1 MDILSKITD
10 AMQVVLSE
18 TANAIARKT
27 GFIKRQRKLS
37 GSDFV
42 QTLVFG
48 WLDNPDS
55 TIEELTQT
63 AALGVSIT
71 PQGLDK
77 RFTPDVASFLQGI
90 LETAVST
97 VIVAE
102 PVAIP
107 ILQRF
112 NGVFILDGSTVRL
125 PDTLAVIWS
134 GCGGS
139 SPKNTSSSVKTE
151 IRLDLSTG
159 KLTGP
164 YLQSGREQ
172 DQSSQ
177 LQSEPLPKGSLRIA
191 DLGFFSLDDFSKM
204 NEDGVYWLSRLKA
217 LCKVYTMVSNGIC
230 RSYWKHIVQT

>member
-37 GSDFV
+37 GSDFI

-63 AALGVSIT
+63 AATLGVSIT

-77 RFTPDVASFLQGI
+77 RFTPNATKFLQGI
-90 LETAVST
+90 LESAVSN
-97 VIVAE
+97 VIAAE

-112 NGVFILDGSTVRL
+112 NGVFIQDSSTVTL
-125 PDTLAVIWS
+125 PDTLASIWS

-151 IRLDLSTG
+151 RRRNGRTYMTTGRPKHKREYSSEKRMTLS
-159 KLTGP
+159 
-164 YLQSGREQ
+164 
-172 DQSSQ
+172 
-177 LQSEPLPKGSLRIA
+177 LPSLRHVQRSVI
-191 DLGFFSLDDFSKM
+191 FSML
-204 NEDGVYWLSRLKA
+204 Y
-217 LCKVYTMVSNGIC
+217 
-230 RSYWKHIVQT
+230 

>member
-1 MDILSKITD
+1 MDILPKITD

-63 AALGVSIT
+63 AAILDVYIT

-77 RFTPDVASFLQGI
+77 RFTPDAARFLQGI

-97 VIVAE
+97 VIAAD
-102 PVAIP
+102 PVAITV
-107 ILQRF
+107 LQRF
-112 NGVFILDGSTVRL
+112 NGVYLQDTSTVVL
-125 PDTLAVIWS
+125 PDVLAVL
-134 GCGGS
+134 
-139 SPKNTSSSVKTE
+139 
-151 IRLDLSTG
+151 R
-159 KLTGP
+159 
-164 YLQSGREQ
+164 GRRPR
-172 DQSSQ
+172 DPS
-177 LQSEPLPKGSLRIA
+177 I
-191 DLGFFSLDDFSKM
+191 
-204 NEDGVYWLSRLKA
+204 YWL
-217 LCKVYTMVSNGIC
+217 
-230 RSYWKHIVQT
+230 WW